1 MFYNVC
7 PLHPSNTV
15 YEDTMPE
22 FREDHAHVLT
32 TKHAFEVAQRETGV
46 VENSARP
53 KIQSDPSLSS
63 FTQKGVSEIKA
74 KAFFSRTFGGSGY
87 TGTGFD
93 LVNQSFYGCRFWRA
107 GT

>member
-1 MFYNVC
+1 MMYKTADHHMAMACSTMSN
-7 PLHPSNTV
+7 HPPCHRLRSSSPFK
-15 YEDTMPE
+15 Y
-22 FREDHAHVLT
+22 R
-32 TKHAFEVAQRETGV
+32 

-74 KAFFSRTFGGSGY
+74 KAFFNRTFGGSGY

-93 LVNQSFYGCRFWRA
+93 LVNRSFYGCKFWRA
-107 GT
+107 GA